1 MIKFEFNGKPFN
13 PRSFQEQIMKQVMDV
28 VAEKIHQKIS
38 SIRHPLTGEFP
49 TIVVSATSLDDV
61 KARVEGSP
69 ELLELVNQ
77 RLNAGESEMN
87 SDIGSTP
94 KVFLSYTWDDSD
106 IAEKVA
112 HALIANGIETW
123 WDKWCISA
131 GDSFRQKIDEGL
143 QDCTHFLVL
152 LTPNS
157 LPKPWVNQEM
167 DAGLMRK
174 LQDKS
179 KFIPVRYQV
188 TVEQLPALLSG
199 MYAPEIVNMDSD
211 IQQLVND
218 IHGISKKPVL
228 GQPPAAVVGKT
239 LGTGYSAAA
248 NAIAK
253 FFVEN
258 TKVARKFDPQTS
270 FDDLMEATQLSRDD
284 VIDAVHELS
293 GMVSSSY
300 SEIVYPE
307 DELFSTFDQYWKNW
321 CPADDALR
329 LASDM
334 VNDPNF
340 PVEPSRISAMY
351 EWSARRLNPA
361 IAFLE
366 NRKLIRSLKAM
377 DGSDWISFRVSKT
390 DETRRF
396 VKSRS

>member
-1 MIKFEFNGKPFN
+1 M
-13 PRSFQEQIMKQVMDV
+13 
-28 VAEKIHQKIS
+28 
-38 SIRHPLTGEFP
+38 
-49 TIVVSATSLDDV
+49 
-61 KARVEGSP
+61 
-69 ELLELVNQ
+69 
-77 RLNAGESEMN
+77 
-87 SDIGSTP
+87 
-94 KVFLSYTWDDSD
+94 
-106 IAEKVA
+106 
-112 HALIANGIETW
+112 
-123 WDKWCISA
+123 
-131 GDSFRQKIDEGL
+131 
-143 QDCTHFLVL
+143 
-152 LTPNS
+152 
-157 LPKPWVNQEM
+157 
-167 DAGLMRK
+167 
-174 LQDKS
+174 
-179 KFIPVRYQV
+179 

>member
-307 DELFSTFDQYWKNW
+307 NELFSTFDQYWKNW

>member
-38 SIRHPLTGEFP
+38 LIRHPLTGEFP

-307 DELFSTFDQYWKNW
+307 NELFSTFDQYWKNW